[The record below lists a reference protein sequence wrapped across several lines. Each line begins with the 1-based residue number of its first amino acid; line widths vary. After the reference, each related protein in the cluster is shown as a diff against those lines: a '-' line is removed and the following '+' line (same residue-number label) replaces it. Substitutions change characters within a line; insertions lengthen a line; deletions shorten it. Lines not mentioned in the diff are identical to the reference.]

1 VFLQKRV
8 AFRSA
13 ETCAQRSPA
22 HQQSEVSALRH
33 AFSGEQGVS
42 ALQDAALDLIMACFQ
57 CLRLGG
63 LTAHRSP
70 LSRRLAAIKHKT
82 TRTSHISAVSPSHLL
97 SHSCFTSAALSTTG
111 IPPPSAGK
119 SVAPKHSQPISELR
133 TIVNFGNF
141 PTAHGCGFSETVL
154 LQKFPKLTE
163 RYEPGFQCRVPA
175 EVTAVVHRSSSD
187 PGVLVVRLQ
196 PSHGTRSVSFHPF

>member
-13 ETCAQRSPA
+13 ETCVQRSPA
-22 HQQSEVSALRH
+22 YRRAE
-33 AFSGEQGVS
+33 GVS
-42 ALQDAALDLIMACFQ
+42 PPRRQWVLKFTSKFSVSV
-57 CLRLGG
+57 G
-63 LTAHRSP
+63 
-70 LSRRLAAIKHKT
+70 SRRAARL
-82 TRTSHISAVSPSHLL
+82 RTDDSLPSSTKRPGPPISPPFRHPTPLPPSSFTAV
-97 SHSCFTSAALSTTG
+97 ALSTTG

-119 SVAPKHSQPISELR
+119 SVAPKCSQPISELR

-163 RYEPGFQCRVPA
+163 RYEPGFQRRVPA
-175 EVTAVVHRSSSD
+175 EVTAVIHRSSSD
-187 PGVLVVRLQ
+187 PGVLVVRLH
-196 PSHGTRSVSFHPF
+196 PSHGTRSVFIPSVLTRSH